1 MFLWL
6 NPPFSHIFPPF
17 SGLFSPLLRRHV
29 LMAAAGGA
37 PPSRL
42 RLQELIGAPAEVADL
57 GAQPW
62 Q

>member
-1 MFLWL
+1 
-6 NPPFSHIFPPF
+6 
-17 SGLFSPLLRRHV
+17 
-29 LMAAAGGA
+29 MAAAGGA
-37 PPSRL
+37 PPPRL